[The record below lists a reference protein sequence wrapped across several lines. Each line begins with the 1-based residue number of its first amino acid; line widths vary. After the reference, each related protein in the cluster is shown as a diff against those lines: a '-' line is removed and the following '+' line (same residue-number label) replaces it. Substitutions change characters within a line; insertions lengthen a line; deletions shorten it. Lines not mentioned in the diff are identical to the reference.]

1 MPQARLQGRDVNRLR
16 DLVPAR
22 RPLPAPLD
30 PVPHGTGRRV
40 VFEAAKF
47 TAVAAAISAGAAL
60 AARQLSPLYV
70 GLALFLIL
78 SLLGVGILRQR
89 QRSSKRQ
96 RIDTL
101 RRELDQ
107 TRRSYR
113 QLFSSVPCFICV
125 LDRDH
130 HVVEAN
136 DLYRAAFNGDDLSLC
151 YQVCK
156 HRTTQCPDCIV
167 DKTFDDGEVRSN
179 EETLHTRDGR
189 RINAV
194 VYTQPVFDDNGNI
207 SNVMEVF
214 TDITEVK
221 RLQRELA
228 LTGRAVASMAHRVKN
243 ILMGLE
249 GGIFV
254 VNTGFES
261 NDRDSIHEG
270 WEMVQR
276 NVGLVSRIVKD
287 LLYCSKDRDPEFKTG
302 IDPREIVRDVQ
313 RLYVDRVADENIELR
328 IDVGDQD
335 LSGTFDPDGI
345 HSLLCNLVANA
356 IDACRFDPSAD
367 KPQHTITLRAR
378 LNGEGMTVLEVEDD
392 GAGIPEDLNAKVF
405 EDFFS
410 SKGTEGTGIGLLVV
424 QKVTEEH
431 GGRVSFTSTPGGMTT
446 FTVTIPTQRQPETT
460 ADQPQSA
467 AMS

>member
-1 MPQARLQGRDVNRLR
+1 VRYI
-16 DLVPAR
+16 
-22 RPLPAPLD
+22 
-30 PVPHGTGRRV
+30 
-40 VFEAAKF
+40 
-47 TAVAAAISAGAAL
+47 AVAATISAGATL
-60 AARQLSPLYV
+60 AARELSPLYV
-70 GLALFLIL
+70 GLALFLVL
-78 SLLGVGILRQR
+78 SLLGIGILRRR

-96 RIDTL
+96 RIETL
-101 RRELDQ
+101 RRELNQ

-130 HVVEAN
+130 RVVEAN

-167 DKTFDDGEVRSN
+167 DRTFDDGEVRSN

-189 RINAV
+189 RISAV
-194 VYTQPVFDDNGNI
+194 VYTQPVFDDDGI
-207 SNVMEVF
+207 ITNVMEVF

-221 RLQRELA
+221 RLQRQLA

-261 NDRDSIHEG
+261 DDRDSIHEG
-270 WEMVQR
+270 WDMVQR

-287 LLYCSKDRDPEFKTG
+287 LLYCSKDRDPEFHAG
-302 IDPREIVRDVQ
+302 VDPREIVRDVQ
-313 RLYVDRVADENIELR
+313 RLYVDRVAGEKIELR
-328 IDVGDQD
+328 IEVGDQD
-335 LSGTFDPDGI
+335 VTGTFDPDGI

-378 LNGEGMTVLEVEDD
+378 LNRQGMTVLEVEDD

-431 GGRVSFTSTPGGMTT
+431 GGRVSFTSTPGGLTT
-446 FTVTIPTQRQPETT
+446 FTVTIPTERQPAAT
-460 ADQPQSA
+460 ADHPQSA
-467 AMS
+467 AMP